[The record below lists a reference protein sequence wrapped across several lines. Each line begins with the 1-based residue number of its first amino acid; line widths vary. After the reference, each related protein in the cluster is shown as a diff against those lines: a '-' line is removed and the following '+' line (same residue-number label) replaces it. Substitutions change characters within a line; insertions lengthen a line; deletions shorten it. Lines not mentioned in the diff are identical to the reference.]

1 MSATR
6 CTCILDG
13 RLQQVVVDPTCPATV
28 VHVLHHADGVP
39 VRRAR

>member
-13 RLQQVVVDPTCPATV
+13 RLEQLVVDPTCPATR
-28 VHVLHHADGVP
+28 VHLAHRADDAASRP
-39 VRRAR
+39 AR

>member
-13 RLQQVVVDPTCPATV
+13 LLAQLVVDPTCPATL
-28 VHVLHHADGVP
+28 VHLTRHDVA

>member
-13 RLQQVVVDPTCPATV
+13 LLHQVVADPTCPATPVHV
-28 VHVLHHADGVP
+28 VHHAHGVT